1 LQNDPEFSAEY
12 EQVWLWADWPG
23 RWGPDRGID
32 LVARTFDER
41 TAAVQAKNYGPAH
54 TVTKRD
60 IDTFL
65 SESNRVGIDSRLLI
79 ALTVTE
85 ASTDAMRA
93 IAEED
98 PVMCVWWATELEC
111 VSVLARLEREGALS
125 DTATTVALERL
136 DVLAESWNE
145 VQPVVAVRGAAR
157 RLLRVHALRAAD
169 ALQLAAAVVA
179 AEGQPASLEIVTL
192 DERLAAAARREGFTV
207 EASDRAT

>member
-1 LQNDPEFSAEY
+1 LRFWDSSAI
-12 EQVWLWADWPG
+12 VP
-23 RWGPDRGID
+23 
-32 LVARTFDER
+32 
-41 TAAVQAKNYGPAH
+41 
-54 TVTKRD
+54 
-60 IDTFL
+60 
-65 SESNRVGIDSRLLI
+65 
-79 ALTVTE
+79 LTVTE

-111 VSVLARLEREGALS
+111 VSALARLEREGALS

-192 DERLAAAARREGFTV
+192 DEPLAAAARREGFTV

>member
-1 LQNDPEFSAEY
+1 VRFWDSSAI
-12 EQVWLWADWPG
+12 VP
-23 RWGPDRGID
+23 
-32 LVARTFDER
+32 
-41 TAAVQAKNYGPAH
+41 
-54 TVTKRD
+54 
-60 IDTFL
+60 
-65 SESNRVGIDSRLLI
+65 
-79 ALTVTE
+79 LTVTE

-98 PVMCVWWATELEC
+98 PVMSVWWATEVEC
-111 VSVLARLEREGALS
+111 VCALARLEREGELS

-157 RLLRVHALRAAD
+157 RLLRVHTLRAAD

>member
-1 LQNDPEFSAEY
+1 LRFWDSSAI
-12 EQVWLWADWPG
+12 VP
-23 RWGPDRGID
+23 
-32 LVARTFDER
+32 
-41 TAAVQAKNYGPAH
+41 
-54 TVTKRD
+54 
-60 IDTFL
+60 
-65 SESNRVGIDSRLLI
+65 
-79 ALTVTE
+79 LTVTE

-111 VSVLARLEREGALS
+111 VSALARLEREGALS
-125 DTATTVALERL
+125 DTAMTVALERL
-136 DVLAESWNE
+136 DVLTESWNE

-157 RLLRVHALRAAD
+157 RLLRVHTLGAAD
-169 ALQLAAAVVA
+169 ALQLAAAVIA